1 MKIQMLA
8 GKKLKICVSTSFE
21 KITNLL
27 AQYAQAHTYISRNV
41 IFLQG
46 NNSGICK
53 ISMHFFQL
61 REVKLNNG

>member
-1 MKIQMLA
+1 MLA

-27 AQYAQAHTYISRNV
+27 AQYAQGHTYISRNV

-46 NNSGICK
+46 NNSDVYC
-53 ISMHFFQL
+53 
-61 REVKLNNG
+61 